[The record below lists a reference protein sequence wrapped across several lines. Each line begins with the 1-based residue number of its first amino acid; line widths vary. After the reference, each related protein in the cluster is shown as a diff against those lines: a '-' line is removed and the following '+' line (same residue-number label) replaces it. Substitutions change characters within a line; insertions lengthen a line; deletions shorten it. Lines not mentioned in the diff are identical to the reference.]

1 MERMTVVV
9 FDVDDTLYEQRI
21 PFELAMKANFG
32 KKNWFDDT
40 ISLPTLYRLF
50 RYHSDIAY
58 ANVVAG
64 VLSLHDMRVLRIKQT
79 LKDIDVEITD
89 SECESFQACYL
100 HEQIKIVIH
109 PEMIKLL
116 NVLREK
122 NVPTSILTNGPTDHQ
137 ELKLLRLNLV
147 NWINE
152 EAHHISESIG
162 YSKPD
167 TTAFKMVERTHFNE
181 TDFLYVGDSYD
192 NDVVGAKSAGWKVI
206 WLNKNN
212 KRITQGMIEPDVELD
227 SYEDIIKTVLDLL
240 QEE

>member
-1 MERMTVVV
+1 MTVVV

-32 KKNWFDDT
+32 KKTWFDDT

-100 HEQIKIVIH
+100 HEQTKIVIH

-167 TTAFKMVERTHFNE
+167 ATAFKMVERTHFNE

>member
-1 MERMTVVV
+1 MTVVV

-32 KKNWFDDT
+32 KKTWFDDT

-100 HEQIKIVIH
+100 HEQTKIVIH

-162 YSKPD
+162 YSKPEA
-167 TTAFKMVERTHFNE
+167 TAFKMVERTHFNE

>member
-1 MERMTVVV
+1 MSVVV

-21 PFELAMKANFG
+21 PFEMAIKANFG
-32 KKNWFDDT
+32 TKSWFDDT
-40 ISLPTLYRLF
+40 IFLPTLYRLF

-58 ANVVAG
+58 ANVIAG

-79 LKDIDVEITD
+79 LKDIGVEITD

-100 HEQIKIVIH
+100 HEQTKIVVH

-116 NVLREK
+116 NILKDK
-122 NVPTSILTNGPTDHQ
+122 NISTSILTNGPTDHQ
-137 ELKLLRLNLV
+137 ELKLSRLNLV
-147 NWINE
+147 KWIDE

-167 TTAFKMVERTHFNE
+167 ATAFKMVEKSHPNE

-212 KRITQGMIEPDVELD
+212 KRLTPEMFEPDVELD
-227 SYEDIIKTVLDLL
+227 SYENIIETVLGLL